1 MKEESKENDN
11 ISIQKEKDTSKKD
24 IQEGKAMWNY
34 VHTGLENATEY
45 VVSDKSQKGIEE
57 GLLEGDTII
66 VTGNLNLAHEAAVNV
81 R

>member
-1 MKEESKENDN
+1 MMGLK
-11 ISIQKEKDTSKKD
+11 
-24 IQEGKAMWNY
+24 
-34 VHTGLENATEY
+34 GLEQPMDRRY